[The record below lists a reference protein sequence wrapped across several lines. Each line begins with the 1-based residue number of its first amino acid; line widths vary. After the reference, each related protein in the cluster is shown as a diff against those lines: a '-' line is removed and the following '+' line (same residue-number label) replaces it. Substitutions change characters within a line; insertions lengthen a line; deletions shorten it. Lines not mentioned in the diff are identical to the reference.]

1 MVLISPFPDETQPY
15 RLCCCWHMRS
25 SRAPGSG
32 WRRNTLS
39 RVCSSTCTRGG
50 DGEEGGVVKA
60 SINSALRQPPPPL
73 AALAMRNARVVIY
86 SRHPVLVLNCLT
98 VATRLSR
105 SLLHTHLLS
114 STTHTS
120 LAKWSSALFSSPG
133 KHIPFLTKT
142 TPPPRSGVVPPRC
155 DNPRQRRTPSTN
167 LLSIVHL

>member
-32 WRRNTLS
+32 WRRNTRS

-50 DGEEGGVVKA
+50 DGEEGSVVKA
-60 SINSALRQPPPPL
+60 SNKLSPTPAPASTCCFGHAKRACCHIL
-73 AALAMRNARVVIY
+73 ATACPRTQ
-86 SRHPVLVLNCLT
+86 LT
-98 VATRLSR
+98 VATRRSR